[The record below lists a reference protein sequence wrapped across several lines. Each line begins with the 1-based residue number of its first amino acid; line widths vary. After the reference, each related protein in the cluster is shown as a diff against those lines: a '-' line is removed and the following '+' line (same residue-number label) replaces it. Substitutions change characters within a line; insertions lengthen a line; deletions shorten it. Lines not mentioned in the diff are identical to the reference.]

1 MMKKSFLYNSYQ
13 NVDLHGAIS
22 TLPNDF
28 QVIYFLSIEIKS
40 HHLRWWRNHFARRY
54 NSDQKVVEYGATSTI
69 WFCQMIFKSYTAS
82 HIFLINTNIAY
93 DLVYSLQAYDL
104 ELGLVARAAAQVVWI
119 IVSKKKVAITGNLV
133 RLRRWRSQ
141 TGLPSRL
148 ASTTWS
154 NNRSGI
160 R

>member
-1 MMKKSFLYNSYQ
+1 
-13 NVDLHGAIS
+13 
-22 TLPNDF
+22 
-28 QVIYFLSIEIKS
+28 
-40 HHLRWWRNHFARRY
+40 
-54 NSDQKVVEYGATSTI
+54 
-69 WFCQMIFKSYTAS
+69 MILKAYTAS
-82 HIFLINTNIAY
+82 QIFLINTNIAY
-93 DLVYSLQAYDL
+93 ELVYSQQANGL
-104 ELGLVARAAAQVVWI
+104 EFGLVARAAAQVVWI

-133 RLRRWRSQ
+133 RLRRFWRWRSQ

>member
-1 MMKKSFLYNSYQ
+1 
-13 NVDLHGAIS
+13 
-22 TLPNDF
+22 
-28 QVIYFLSIEIKS
+28 
-40 HHLRWWRNHFARRY
+40 
-54 NSDQKVVEYGATSTI
+54 
-69 WFCQMIFKSYTAS
+69 MIFKSYTAS